1 MEGMTKSSVGSWTRK
16 RAFVG
21 SPQKK
26 NQDAPAGFSVPAK
39 ELRPCELLALGR
51 GGGGTGRGRGSGR
64 VGISVPS
71 LHAPYKSKT
80 IAKQNI

>member
-26 NQDAPAGFSVPAK
+26 KSR
-39 ELRPCELLALGR
+39 RPCWFLSSSKGAKAMRVASPGAGWGGDGERQGERACGNLCTILAR
-51 GGGGTGRGRGSGR
+51 
-64 VGISVPS
+64 S
-71 LHAPYKSKT
+71 L
-80 IAKQNI
+80 

>member
-51 GGGGTGRGRGSGR
+51 GGGGDGERQGERACGNLCTILAR
-64 VGISVPS
+64 S
-71 LHAPYKSKT
+71 L
-80 IAKQNI
+80 